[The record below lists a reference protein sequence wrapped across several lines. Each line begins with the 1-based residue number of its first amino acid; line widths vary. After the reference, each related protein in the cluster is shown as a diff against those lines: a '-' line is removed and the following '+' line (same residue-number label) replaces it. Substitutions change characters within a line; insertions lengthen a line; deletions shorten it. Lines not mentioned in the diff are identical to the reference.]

1 MINTNSIDASPFHEG
16 ELAIQ
21 DKLGKREIMATFG
34 KRAVRSFMPKQ
45 HQAFFEQLPF
55 VVAGSVDENADVW
68 VSIVS
73 GQSGFLSSPTPT
85 SLLMTH
91 AVDKNDPST

>member
-34 KRAVRSFMPKQ
+34 KRAVRSFMPEQ
-45 HQAFFEQLPF
+45 HQAFF
-55 VVAGSVDENADVW
+55 
-68 VSIVS
+68 
-73 GQSGFLSSPTPT
+73 
-85 SLLMTH
+85 
-91 AVDKNDPST
+91 